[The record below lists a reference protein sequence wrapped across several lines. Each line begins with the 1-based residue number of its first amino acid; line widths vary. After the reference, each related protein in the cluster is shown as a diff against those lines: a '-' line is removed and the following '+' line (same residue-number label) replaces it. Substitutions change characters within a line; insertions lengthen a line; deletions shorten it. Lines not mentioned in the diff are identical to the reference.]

1 MQSGCVSE
9 ATSVSFPGSA
19 IFDLIVRTVTI
30 TSFFDQLR
38 ECYRHAAQSSLQK
51 RDSYRK

>member
-38 ECYRHAAQSSLQK
+38 ELSTRSTVKLTET
-51 RDSYRK
+51 